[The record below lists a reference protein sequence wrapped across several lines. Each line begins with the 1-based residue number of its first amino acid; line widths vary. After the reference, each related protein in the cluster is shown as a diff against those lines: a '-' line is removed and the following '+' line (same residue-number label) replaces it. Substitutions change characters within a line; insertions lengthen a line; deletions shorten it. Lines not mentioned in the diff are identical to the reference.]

1 MTQTLALDT
10 VPANQAIVS
19 VGRYAVTLPACP
31 NWSQSLSY
39 DFTNA
44 FSSNYGCANA
54 TNLGLMVASPADL
67 VSGRTLGPADG
78 QPAVAAVRALSERP
92 GEAAADAHR
101 LAVRLVERWRRR
113 RRRRRRC
120 RWRRSRCR
128 RGGWNS
134 VMKSSRASDALKP
147 ERDGILAVLH
157 EPATI
162 DRIQGVIRE
171 LQLDDELSVTD
182 TLDAALRRI
191 RSGSTPRILLID
203 LGELTAPIAE
213 VSAARAVGGA
223 DLKLIVLGTVND
235 VALFRDLLSAG
246 ASDYL
251 VKPSTREALT
261 AVLERT
267 SASLGTTPDGLGQ
280 VIVFLGSRGGVGATT
295 SAVSCAWLMA
305 NERRERVALVDLDLH
320 FGTVALKLDLDPGGG
335 LCEALEQPSRIDSLF
350 IERAMIKVSDNLRVL
365 AAEASAAQHV
375 AVDAGAVDMLLH
387 ELRRKFVRVAVDLP
401 RGVSPMHRVILAA
414 ASQVVVFCEHSLAGL
429 RDTIRLQTLVRE
441 QAPQARLLL
450 VEAGASGER
459 APIGKSEFE
468 KGIGK
473 SLDASLSYDPKSAS
487 AAANSGQP
495 LPAAAPRSAIVR
507 ELRQL
512 TALLVGPAPA
522 AAKKSRVFALPSLW

>member
-1 MTQTLALDT
+1 
-10 VPANQAIVS
+10 
-19 VGRYAVTLPACP
+19 
-31 NWSQSLSY
+31 
-39 DFTNA
+39 
-44 FSSNYGCANA
+44 
-54 TNLGLMVASPADL
+54 
-67 VSGRTLGPADG
+67 
-78 QPAVAAVRALSERP
+78 
-92 GEAAADAHR
+92 
-101 LAVRLVERWRRR
+101 
-113 RRRRRRC
+113 
-120 RWRRSRCR
+120 
-128 RGGWNS
+128 
-134 VMKSSRASDALKP
+134 MKSSRASAALKP

-157 EPATI
+157 EPSTI

-203 LGELTAPIAE
+203 VGDSTAPIAE

-223 DLKLIVLGTVND
+223 DLKLVVLGTVND
-235 VALFRDLLSAG
+235 VSLFRDLLSAG

-261 AVLERT
+261 AVLEKT
-267 SASLGTTPDGLGQ
+267 SVGTTPDGLGQ
-280 VIVFLGSRGGVGATT
+280 VIVFIGSRGGVGATT
-295 SAVSCAWLMA
+295 AAVSCAWLMA
-305 NERRERVALVDLDLH
+305 TEQRERVALVDLDLH
-320 FGTVALKLDLDPGGG
+320 FGTVALKLDLDPGSG

-387 ELRRKFVRVAVDLP
+387 ELRRKFVRVIVDLP
-401 RGVSPMHRVILAA
+401 RGVSPMHRVVLAA

-441 QAPQARLLL
+441 QAPQARLRL
-450 VEAGASGER
+450 VEAGATGER
-459 APIGKSEFE
+459 APIGRSEFE

-473 SLDASLSYDPKSAS
+473 SLDARLSYDPKSAS
-487 AAANSGQP
+487 AASNSGQP

-512 TALLVGPAPA
+512 TGLLVGSAPVA
-522 AAKKSRVFALPSLW
+522 AKSRVFALPSLW

>member
-1 MTQTLALDT
+1 
-10 VPANQAIVS
+10 
-19 VGRYAVTLPACP
+19 
-31 NWSQSLSY
+31 
-39 DFTNA
+39 
-44 FSSNYGCANA
+44 
-54 TNLGLMVASPADL
+54 
-67 VSGRTLGPADG
+67 
-78 QPAVAAVRALSERP
+78 
-92 GEAAADAHR
+92 
-101 LAVRLVERWRRR
+101 
-113 RRRRRRC
+113 
-120 RWRRSRCR
+120 
-128 RGGWNS
+128 
-134 VMKSSRASDALKP
+134 MKSSRGSAALKP
-147 ERDGILAVLH
+147 EREGILAVLH
-157 EPATI
+157 EPSTI

-171 LQLDDELSVTD
+171 LQLDDELTVTD

-203 LGELTAPIAE
+203 LGDSTAPIAE

-223 DLKLIVLGTVND
+223 DLKLVVLGTVND

-267 SASLGTTPDGLGQ
+267 SVGTTPDGLGQ
-280 VIVFLGSRGGVGATT
+280 VIVFIGSRGGVGATT
-295 SAVSCAWLMA
+295 AAVSCAWLMA
-305 NERRERVALVDLDLH
+305 TEQRERVALVDLDLH
-320 FGTVALKLDLDPGGG
+320 FGTVALKLDLDPGSG

-387 ELRRKFVRVAVDLP
+387 ELRRKFVRVIVDLP
-401 RGVSPMHRVILAA
+401 RGVSPMHRVVLAA

-441 QAPQARLLL
+441 QAPQARLRL
-450 VEAGASGER
+450 VEAGATGER
-459 APIGKSEFE
+459 APIGRSEFE

-473 SLDASLSYDPKSAS
+473 SLDARLSYDPKSAS
-487 AAANSGQP
+487 AASNSGQP

-512 TALLVGPAPA
+512 TGLLVGSAPVA
-522 AAKKSRVFALPSLW
+522 AKSRVFALPSLW

>member
-1 MTQTLALDT
+1 
-10 VPANQAIVS
+10 
-19 VGRYAVTLPACP
+19 
-31 NWSQSLSY
+31 
-39 DFTNA
+39 
-44 FSSNYGCANA
+44 
-54 TNLGLMVASPADL
+54 
-67 VSGRTLGPADG
+67 
-78 QPAVAAVRALSERP
+78 
-92 GEAAADAHR
+92 
-101 LAVRLVERWRRR
+101 
-113 RRRRRRC
+113 
-120 RWRRSRCR
+120 
-128 RGGWNS
+128 
-134 VMKSSRASDALKP
+134 MKSLRASDALKP
-147 ERDGILAVLH
+147 EREGILAVLH
-157 EPATI
+157 EPSTI

-203 LGELTAPIAE
+203 LGESTAPIAE
-213 VSAARAVGGA
+213 VSAARAVGGI
-223 DLKLIVLGTVND
+223 DLKLVVLGTVND

-261 AVLERT
+261 AVLEKT
-267 SASLGTTPDGLGQ
+267 SAPTPDGLGQ

-305 NERRERVALVDLDLH
+305 TERRERVALVDLDLH
-320 FGTVALKLDLDPGGG
+320 FGTVALKLDLDPGSG

-375 AVDAGAVDMLLH
+375 AVDPGAIDMLLH
-387 ELRRKFVRVAVDLP
+387 ELRRKFVRVIVDLP
-401 RGVSPMHRVILAA
+401 RGVSPMHRVVLAA

-441 QAPQARLLL
+441 QAAQARLRL
-450 VEAGASGER
+450 VESGATGER
-459 APIGKSEFE
+459 APIGRSEFE

-473 SLDASLSYDPKSAS
+473 SLDAHLSYDPKSAS

-512 TALLVGPAPA
+512 TGLLVDAAPA
-522 AAKKSRVFALPSLW
+522 AAKSRVFALPSLW

>member
-1 MTQTLALDT
+1 
-10 VPANQAIVS
+10 
-19 VGRYAVTLPACP
+19 
-31 NWSQSLSY
+31 
-39 DFTNA
+39 
-44 FSSNYGCANA
+44 
-54 TNLGLMVASPADL
+54 
-67 VSGRTLGPADG
+67 
-78 QPAVAAVRALSERP
+78 
-92 GEAAADAHR
+92 
-101 LAVRLVERWRRR
+101 
-113 RRRRRRC
+113 
-120 RWRRSRCR
+120 
-128 RGGWNS
+128 
-134 VMKSSRASDALKP
+134 MKSLRASDALKP
-147 ERDGILAVLH
+147 EREGILAVLH
-157 EPATI
+157 EPSTI

-203 LGELTAPIAE
+203 VGDSTAPIAE

-223 DLKLIVLGTVND
+223 DLKLVVLGTVND
-235 VALFRDLLSAG
+235 VSLFRDLLSAG

-261 AVLERT
+261 AVLEKT
-267 SASLGTTPDGLGQ
+267 SVGTTPDGLGQ
-280 VIVFLGSRGGVGATT
+280 VIVFIGSRGGVGATT
-295 SAVSCAWLMA
+295 AAVSCAWLMA
-305 NERRERVALVDLDLH
+305 TEQRERVALVDLDLH
-320 FGTVALKLDLDPGGG
+320 FGTVALKLDLDPGSG

-387 ELRRKFVRVAVDLP
+387 ELRRKFVRVIVDLP
-401 RGVSPMHRVILAA
+401 RGVSPMHRVVLAA

-441 QAPQARLLL
+441 QAPQARLRL
-450 VEAGASGER
+450 VEAGATGER
-459 APIGKSEFE
+459 APIGRSEFE

-473 SLDASLSYDPKSAS
+473 SLDARLSYDPKSAS
-487 AAANSGQP
+487 AASNSGQP

-512 TALLVGPAPA
+512 TGLLVGSAPVA
-522 AAKKSRVFALPSLW
+522 AKSRVFALPSLW

>member
-1 MTQTLALDT
+1 
-10 VPANQAIVS
+10 
-19 VGRYAVTLPACP
+19 
-31 NWSQSLSY
+31 
-39 DFTNA
+39 
-44 FSSNYGCANA
+44 
-54 TNLGLMVASPADL
+54 
-67 VSGRTLGPADG
+67 
-78 QPAVAAVRALSERP
+78 
-92 GEAAADAHR
+92 
-101 LAVRLVERWRRR
+101 
-113 RRRRRRC
+113 
-120 RWRRSRCR
+120 
-128 RGGWNS
+128 
-134 VMKSSRASDALKP
+134 MKSSRGSAALKP
-147 ERDGILAVLH
+147 EREGILAVLH
-157 EPATI
+157 EPSTI

-171 LQLDDELSVTD
+171 LQLDDELTVTD

-203 LGELTAPIAE
+203 LGDSTAPIAE

-223 DLKLIVLGTVND
+223 DLKLVVLGTVND

-267 SASLGTTPDGLGQ
+267 SVGTTPDGLGQ
-280 VIVFLGSRGGVGATT
+280 VIVFIGSRGGVGATT

-305 NERRERVALVDLDLH
+305 TERRERVALVDLDLH
-320 FGTVALKLDLDPGGG
+320 FGTVALKLDLDPGSG

-375 AVDAGAVDMLLH
+375 AIDAGAVDMLLH
-387 ELRRKFVRVAVDLP
+387 ELRRKFVRVVVDLP
-401 RGVSPMHRVILAA
+401 RGVSPMHRVLLAA

-441 QAPQARLLL
+441 QAPQARLRL
-450 VEAGASGER
+450 VEAGATGER
-459 APIGKSEFE
+459 APIGRSEFE

-473 SLDASLSYDPKSAS
+473 SLDARLSYDPKSAS
-487 AAANSGQP
+487 AASNSGQP

-512 TALLVGPAPA
+512 TGLLVGSAPA
-522 AAKKSRVFALPSLW
+522 AAKSRVFALPSLW

>member
-1 MTQTLALDT
+1 
-10 VPANQAIVS
+10 
-19 VGRYAVTLPACP
+19 
-31 NWSQSLSY
+31 
-39 DFTNA
+39 
-44 FSSNYGCANA
+44 
-54 TNLGLMVASPADL
+54 
-67 VSGRTLGPADG
+67 
-78 QPAVAAVRALSERP
+78 
-92 GEAAADAHR
+92 
-101 LAVRLVERWRRR
+101 
-113 RRRRRRC
+113 
-120 RWRRSRCR
+120 
-128 RGGWNS
+128 
-134 VMKSSRASDALKP
+134 MKSSRASAALKP

-157 EPATI
+157 EPSTI

-203 LGELTAPIAE
+203 VGDSTAPIAE

-223 DLKLIVLGTVND
+223 DLKLVVLGTVND
-235 VALFRDLLSAG
+235 VSLFRDLLSAG

-261 AVLERT
+261 AVLEKT
-267 SASLGTTPDGLGQ
+267 SVGTTPDGLGE

-295 SAVSCAWLMA
+295 AAVSCAWLMA
-305 NERRERVALVDLDLH
+305 TEQRERVALVDLDLH
-320 FGTVALKLDLDPGGG
+320 FGTVALKLDLDPGSG

-387 ELRRKFVRVAVDLP
+387 ELRRKFVRVIVDLP
-401 RGVSPMHRVILAA
+401 RGVSPMHRVVLAA

-441 QAPQARLLL
+441 QAPQARLRL
-450 VEAGASGER
+450 VEAGATGER
-459 APIGKSEFE
+459 APIGRSEFE

-473 SLDASLSYDPKSAS
+473 SLDARLSYDPKSAS
-487 AAANSGQP
+487 AASNSGQP

-512 TALLVGPAPA
+512 TGLLVGSAPVA
-522 AAKKSRVFALPSLW
+522 AKSRVFALPSLW